1 MDRNP
6 SWLIFLPKC
15 TCLFPECK
23 NQLPRNGLSLIL
35 IVVQFFTLVCHDITH
50 PPYDYRIFCPAHRL
64 KKTNRNSLPNSHS
77 FNTCHSQST
86 HHNDFSLPAPPSSFN
101 PSNDVKIPPHIRENW
116 WIPCTHSLTKPPH
129 LKHLFPLALR
139 NLVEAICMTR
149 ASSVKSINYANVKK
163 NTKYKKHLKWKSTV

>member
-1 MDRNP
+1 MPKSWLQFFRILFSAGFVGLEKNLNSLCIHISAAIGLDRNP

-35 IVVQFFTLVCHDITH
+35 IVIQFFTLVCHDITH
-50 PPYDYRIFCPAHRL
+50 PPYDYRIFCLAHRL

-101 PSNDVKIPPHIRENW
+101 PSNDVKIPPHIREN
-116 WIPCTHSLTKPPH
+116 
-129 LKHLFPLALR
+129 
-139 NLVEAICMTR
+139 
-149 ASSVKSINYANVKK
+149 
-163 NTKYKKHLKWKSTV
+163 